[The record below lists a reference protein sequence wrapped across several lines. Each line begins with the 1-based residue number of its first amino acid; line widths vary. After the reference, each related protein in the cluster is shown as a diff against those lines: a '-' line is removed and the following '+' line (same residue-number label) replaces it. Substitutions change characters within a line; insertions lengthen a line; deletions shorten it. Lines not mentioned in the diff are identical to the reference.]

1 MKADCIESINAIVDD
16 ANDKRNIQI
25 MEDFANLISTLPPPE
40 SKIKSILKKKSYFT
54 PTKPRSEGA
63 RIQLGIAILCM
74 IIIGIVAYKNKWPPN
89 VWLTSITAYIIFSLN
104 VAFR

>member
-16 ANDKRNIQI
+16 VNDKRNIQI
-25 MEDFANLISTLPPPE
+25 IEEFANLISNLPPAE

-54 PTKPRSEGA
+54 PTKPRSDGA
-63 RIQLGIAILCM
+63 NIQLGIAILCM

-89 VWLTSITAYIIFSLN
+89 IWLTSITAYIIFSLN
-104 VAFR
+104 VAFK